1 MEAQG
6 IDMSAQ
12 WFWIDIFCLDQQHP
26 DKMETIKRSNEIYA
40 LAKYY
45 FVIGLACFN
54 RLWCTMELACK
65 LGGQNG
71 ANTDVVVT
79 DFEGFLGRRETAYM
93 FAQLTKE
100 RFGNF
105 DSILLDESQ
114 DLTECQVELFVVNQT
129 QADIYIVGDAVQ
141 SDHVRR
147 YVALG
152 AGAAEVVGAGQKNR
166 SVDWARRRP
175 IGPLLQQVAQTLHL
189 Q

>member
-1 MEAQG
+1 MNKKMKAQG

-79 DFEGFLGRRETAYM
+79 DFDSEGFLGRREEAYA
-93 FAQLTKE
+93 FSQLDKDPTFETCRYTSATDVPIVEEK
-100 RFGNF
+100 
-105 DSILLDESQ
+105 ILAKFEDIAAFN
-114 DLTECQVELFVVNQT
+114 DTIKNI
-129 QADIYIVGDAVQ
+129 ADVILKVKREVIR
-141 SDHVRR
+141 VR
-147 YVALG
+147 
-152 AGAAEVVGAGQKNR
+152 
-166 SVDWARRRP
+166 
-175 IGPLLQQVAQTLHL
+175 
-189 Q
+189 

>member
-1 MEAQG
+1 MNKKMEAKG

-71 ANTDVVVT
+71 VDTDVVVT
-79 DFEGFLGRRETAYM
+79 DFDGLLKRREEAYM
-93 FAQLTKE
+93 LTQLRKDPTFE
-100 RFGNF
+100 QR
-105 DSILLDESQ
+105 LLTAPTCPHCLPVRLDGPISTGPARATS
-114 DLTECQVELFVVNQT
+114 LPTE
-129 QADIYIVGDAVQ
+129 
-141 SDHVRR
+141 
-147 YVALG
+147 
-152 AGAAEVVGAGQKNR
+152 
-166 SVDWARRRP
+166 
-175 IGPLLQQVAQTLHL
+175 LLRK
-189 Q
+189 

>member
-1 MEAQG
+1 MNKKMKAQG

-79 DFEGFLGRRETAYM
+79 DFDSEGFLGRREEAY
-93 FAQLTKE
+93 ALSQLDKDPTFETCRYTSATDVPIVKE
-100 RFGNF
+100 KILAKFEDIAAFNDTIKNVADVILKEFREDMGSFGRLAF
-105 DSILLDESQ
+105 LCARARL
-114 DLTECQVELFVVNQT
+114 
-129 QADIYIVGDAVQ
+129 YIQGF
-141 SDHVRR
+141 R
-147 YVALG
+147 G
-152 AGAAEVVGAGQKNR
+152 G
-166 SVDWARRRP
+166 
-175 IGPLLQQVAQTLHL
+175 
-189 Q
+189 